1 MASWVIPLFVIV
13 AAVSLF
19 VQMLIFGAM
28 FLTVLRLTR
37 RMEAL
42 ADDLQRRVNPVISR
56 LQMLVEE
63 AQPRIS
69 NMISDAAEITH
80 VARSQVQRMDRMV
93 TEAVDRLRMQLVHAD
108 QILTGAMETVEE
120 TGARREYRC
129 SNGDTH
135 RHDGDPHPVPDTWV
149 KGDVGHGIDLRIERN
164 QVKGAGDP
172 GESVADAQSAKRP
185 RGADAR
191 IISS

>member
-1 MASWVIPLFVIV
+1 MASWVMPLFVIV

-28 FLTVLRLTR
+28 FLTIRRLSK
-37 RMEAL
+37 RMEEI
-42 ADDLQRRVNPVISR
+42 ADDLQRRINPVISR

-80 VARSQVQRMDRMV
+80 VARNQVQRVDRMV

-108 QILTGAMETVEE
+108 QILTGALETVEE
-120 TGARREYRC
+120 TGARIRSTVWRPVQSFSALVRGIQTGLEFYR
-129 SNGDTH
+129 G
-135 RHDGDPHPVPDTWV
+135 RRRQADGVTEQQDEELF
-149 KGDVGHGIDLRIERN
+149 I
-164 QVKGAGDP
+164 
-172 GESVADAQSAKRP
+172 
-185 RGADAR
+185 
-191 IISS
+191 

>member
-1 MASWVIPLFVIV
+1 MASWVMPLFVIV

-28 FLTVLRLTR
+28 FLTVRRLSK

-80 VARSQVQRMDRMV
+80 VARSQVQRVDRMV

-120 TGARREYRC
+120 TGARIRSSVWRPVQSFSALVRGIQTGLEFYR
-129 SNGDTH
+129 G
-135 RHDGDPHPVPDTWV
+135 RRRQAEGP
-149 KGDVGHGIDLRIERN
+149 N
-164 QVKGAGDP
+164 QEQD
-172 GESVADAQSAKRP
+172 EELF
-185 RGADAR
+185 
-191 IISS
+191 I